1 MKSKIIKSLA
11 MGSFVG
17 SFIILL
23 LMSIISLRY
32 GPQNISFDGTTVI
45 NAFLGTNIVGW
56 AFSLSSLIYEKEE
69 YPLPLQ
75 VIFQMFFGLTVLY
88 IVAIY
93 LQWMPIN
100 LGIEPIISWIVI
112 SLIFAAVFWLGF
124 YAYYKLLAR
133 EINKKLNLNNLK

>member
-133 EINKKLNLNNLK
+133 EINKKLKLNNLK